1 MHADG
6 NDSEGGSGVEKERET
21 EVSIEEISLKK

>member
-6 NDSEGGSGVEKERET
+6 NDSEGGSGVEKEREM
-21 EVSIEEISLKK
+21 EVSIEEIPLKK